1 MAYKYK
7 EYNFKD
13 CAITRVGD
21 SFYIDI
27 GKNKDIIPYVADF
40 LSDKIKDA
48 TEIVIDYISD
58 RYNRKNQTVI
68 YKIEKGKNK
77 GTWGYRYYGK
87 YTTISKRFCDILN
100 KKEVTKWNT

>member
-7 EYNFKD
+7 EYNFND
-13 CAITRVGD
+13 CTITRVGD

-27 GKNKDIIPYVADF
+27 GKNKDIIPYIAEF
-40 LSDKIKDA
+40 ISDKVKDV
-48 TEIVIDYISD
+48 TDIVIDYISD

-77 GTWGYRYYGK
+77 GAWGYRYYGK
-87 YTTISKRFCDILN
+87 YTTISKRFCDLLN
-100 KKEVTKWNT
+100 KKEVDIWNT

>member
-7 EYNFKD
+7 EYNFND
-13 CAITRVGD
+13 CTITRVGD

-27 GKNKDIIPYVADF
+27 GRNKEIIPYIADF
-40 LSDKIKDA
+40 ISDKLDGIKD
-48 TEIVIDYISD
+48 IVIDYIND
-58 RYNRKNQTVI
+58 NNRKWQTVI

-87 YTTISKRFCDILN
+87 YTTISKKFCDLLN
-100 KKEVTKWNT
+100 RKEVSNEIHR

>member
-27 GKNKDIIPYVADF
+27 GKNKDIIPYIAEF
-40 LSDKIKDA
+40 ISDKVKDV
-48 TEIVIDYISD
+48 TEIVIDYISY
-58 RYNRKNQTVI
+58 RYYRKNQTVI
-68 YKIEKGKNK
+68 YKCEKGKNK
-77 GTWGYRYYGK
+77 GKWTYTYYGK
-87 YTTISKRFCDILN
+87 KCTVSKIFCDNLN
-100 KKEVTKWNT
+100 KKEVTK

>member
-1 MAYKYK
+1 MGYKYK

-13 CAITRVGD
+13 CTITRVGD

-27 GKNKDIIPYVADF
+27 GKNKDIIPYIADF
-40 LSDKIKDA
+40 ISDKVKDV

-58 RYNRKNQTVI
+58 IYNRKNQTVI

-77 GTWGYRYYGK
+77 GTWGYICYGK
-87 YTTISKRFCDILN
+87 YTTISKRFCDLLN
-100 KKEVTKWNT
+100 RKESTK

>member
-7 EYNFKD
+7 AYIFND
-13 CAITRVGD
+13 CTIIRVGD
-21 SFYIDI
+21 SFYIGI
-27 GKNKDIIPYVADF
+27 GKNKDTIPYIVDF
-40 LSDKIKDA
+40 ISDKIEDV

-87 YTTISKRFCDILN
+87 YTTISKRFCDSLN
-100 KKEVTKWNT
+100 KKEVDK

>member
-21 SFYIDI
+21 SIYIDI
-27 GKNKDIIPYVADF
+27 GRNKEIIPYIADF
-40 LSDKIKDA
+40 LADKINDV

-58 RYNRKNQTVI
+58 RYYRKNQTVI
-68 YKIEKGKNK
+68 YKCEKGKNK
-77 GTWGYRYYGK
+77 GKWTYTYYGK
-87 YTTISKRFCDILN
+87 KNTVSKIFCDNLN
-100 KKEVTKWNT
+100 RKEKK

>member
-1 MAYKYK
+1 MGYKYK

-13 CAITRVGD
+13 CTITRVGD
-21 SFYIDI
+21 SCYIDI
-27 GKNKDIIPYVADF
+27 GKNKDSISYIAEF
-40 LSDKIKDA
+40 ISDKVKDV
-48 TEIVIDYISD
+48 TEIVIDYISN

-87 YTTISKRFCDILN
+87 YTTISKRFCDLLN
-100 KKEVTKWNT
+100 KKEVTK